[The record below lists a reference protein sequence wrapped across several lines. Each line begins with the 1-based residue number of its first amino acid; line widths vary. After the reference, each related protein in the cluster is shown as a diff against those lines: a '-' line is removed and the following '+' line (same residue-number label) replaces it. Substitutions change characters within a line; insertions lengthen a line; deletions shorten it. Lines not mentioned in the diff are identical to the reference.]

1 MKSAKLTILAAT
13 VAFLLLLGVIVVC
26 AIQYKSGESEDKKKD
41 NEEASE
47 IRLHAQ
53 SKQVKEMCSVTE
65 YDHVCVVSLSNILKQ
80 TNLSNPQTKDLM
92 RGAVIVVSDEISKVW
107 MKSKLIKSD
116 DPNVKGAVQDCEG
129 LFRHAKKELLSSIQ
143 AMNIQGIE
151 ELPKKS
157 PEIKNWLSAVLSYQQ
172 TCVDG
177 FPDGTIKNKMQNI
190 VKLSKELT
198 CNALAI
204 IDKVSSILEDLNLSD
219 VVNSPTQRTT
229 TGRVL
234 PEWLD
239 GDDRRFLMGRH
250 TKKMKPNI
258 TVAQDGSGN
267 FTTIV
272 DAIAAIP
279 YEHEGRIC
287 VYIKRGIYTESPIL
301 MAPNV
306 TFYGDGS
313 RKTIIT
319 GSKNFVD
326 GVRTFHTA
334 TFAVDGDGFM
344 AIGIGFRN
352 TAGAVKLQAV
362 ALRVQSDRAIFLN
375 CHMDGYQD
383 TLYAQT
389 HRQFYRGCVI
399 SGTIDFIFGDAS
411 AVFQNSVLRIRKPLE
426 NQQNI
431 VTAHGR
437 MDNHESTGFVIQNCK
452 FVAVKGVEIDPK
464 KISYLGRPWRECS
477 RTIIM
482 ESDIGDFV
490 NPDGY
495 LPWDGSFGLKTLF
508 YGEYNNSGAGA
519 KLNQRVRWPGF
530 KVITKEEAERFT
542 AGEFIQGRDWIQQSG
557 VPARFGLYHD

>member
-1 MKSAKLTILAAT
+1 M
-13 VAFLLLLGVIVVC
+13 
-26 AIQYKSGESEDKKKD
+26 
-41 NEEASE
+41 
-47 IRLHAQ
+47 
-53 SKQVKEMCSVTE
+53 
-65 YDHVCVVSLSNILKQ
+65 
-80 TNLSNPQTKDLM
+80 
-92 RGAVIVVSDEISKVW
+92 
-107 MKSKLIKSD
+107 
-116 DPNVKGAVQDCEG
+116 
-129 LFRHAKKELLSSIQ
+129 
-143 AMNIQGIE
+143 
-151 ELPKKS
+151 
-157 PEIKNWLSAVLSYQQ
+157 
-172 TCVDG
+172 
-177 FPDGTIKNKMQNI
+177 
-190 VKLSKELT
+190 
-198 CNALAI
+198 
-204 IDKVSSILEDLNLSD
+204 
-219 VVNSPTQRTT
+219 
-229 TGRVL
+229 
-234 PEWLD
+234 
-239 GDDRRFLMGRH
+239 
-250 TKKMKPNI
+250 
-258 TVAQDGSGN
+258 
-267 FTTIV
+267 
-272 DAIAAIP
+272 
-279 YEHEGRIC
+279 
-287 VYIKRGIYTESPIL
+287 
-301 MAPNV
+301 
-306 TFYGDGS
+306 
-313 RKTIIT
+313 
-319 GSKNFVD
+319 
-326 GVRTFHTA
+326 
-334 TFAVDGDGFM
+334 DGDGFM

-530 KVITKEEAERFT
+530 KVIAKEEAERFT